1 MKRPLV
7 ATLASVP
14 ILILEVALLTAG
26 ALGLRWITGSTIT
39 DLGEGF
45 GDALFAAAPLA
56 VLLTLAG
63 RAMRPVR
70 PTVMLLLVAA
80 SLGGLTVAA
89 EFFAGG
95 ERPPEDPALATAIPD
110 RAILHGGRVALYTG
124 DVEGIILTQPA
135 VIRFLQRPRIVVAD
149 QAYVDIERG
158 LLSVPGAGEI
168 PVDSIEVVRP
178 DPPVLADL
186 HLESDLDATAAWVN
200 GDGAERFAAVLD
212 ESRASDPESSGTGAG
227 WMPPLVGTALAA
239 TARYLVGTGAWLLAV
254 TMVWAAARLTRWPL
268 LNLALGLL
276 YLRLLVAIPR
286 LAAAASSVSWLEWIP
301 SPVRAV
307 LPSTIWAVLAL
318 VSIVTALVLPKL
330 SRWQREMEP
339 GDA

>member
-1 MKRPLV
+1 
-7 ATLASVP
+7 
-14 ILILEVALLTAG
+14 
-26 ALGLRWITGSTIT
+26 
-39 DLGEGF
+39 
-45 GDALFAAAPLA
+45 
-56 VLLTLAG
+56 
-63 RAMRPVR
+63 
-70 PTVMLLLVAA
+70 
-80 SLGGLTVAA
+80 
-89 EFFAGG
+89 
-95 ERPPEDPALATAIPD
+95 
-110 RAILHGGRVALYTG
+110 
-124 DVEGIILTQPA
+124 
-135 VIRFLQRPRIVVAD
+135 
-149 QAYVDIERG
+149 
-158 LLSVPGAGEI
+158 
-168 PVDSIEVVRP
+168 
-178 DPPVLADL
+178 
-186 HLESDLDATAAWVN
+186 
-200 GDGAERFAAVLD
+200 
-212 ESRASDPESSGTGAG
+212 
-227 WMPPLVGTALAA
+227 MPPLVGTALAA